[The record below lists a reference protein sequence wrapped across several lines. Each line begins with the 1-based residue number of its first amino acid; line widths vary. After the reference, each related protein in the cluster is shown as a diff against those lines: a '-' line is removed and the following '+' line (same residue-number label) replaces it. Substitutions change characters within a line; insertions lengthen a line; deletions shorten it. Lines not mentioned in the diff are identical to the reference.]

1 MDSMDQDDLFRR
13 LAVALA
19 IGLLVGL
26 ERGWQLREEAEGER
40 TAGLRTYALTGLLGG
55 LSAALSAAS
64 HPMLLA
70 AALVSFTA
78 AFVVFASLEAKSEHN
93 FSATGVV
100 AAILTFVLGA
110 YAVLGNQLVAVAA
123 AVAMAVLLALK
134 EPLHVWVRRLSWLEL
149 RAVLVLL
156 AMSFLLLPVLPDR
169 TIDPWDAI
177 NPWQIWLLA
186 ILIAGVSFVG
196 YVAVK
201 SLGDQAGIAVAAVA
215 GGATSSTA
223 TTLSF
228 ARLAREQ
235 PQASGV
241 LAGGIMLAGVVMM
254 VRVVAI
260 AVALAPAL
268 SGELLLS
275 IAAGALALL
284 GASAYLMLAGGVRA
298 GGEAARLDLKN
309 PFDVASALKLA
320 ALIAIIMLLAKLL
333 STGSSNKGIYLL
345 AAISGIADVDALT
358 LSMAQLAGTRLELAD
373 AGNAIII
380 AVAVNTAAK
389 ATMAATIAGWRLGFP
404 VAAASAVAIAAIAAA
419 QLLLPRWPLPS

>member
-1 MDSMDQDDLFRR
+1 
-13 LAVALA
+13 
-19 IGLLVGL
+19 
-26 ERGWQLREEAEGER
+26 
-40 TAGLRTYALTGLLGG
+40 
-55 LSAALSAAS
+55 
-64 HPMLLA
+64 MLLA

-389 ATMAATIAGWRLGFP
+389 ATMAATIAGWRLGIP
-404 VAAASAVAIAAIAAA
+404 VAAASAVAIAAITAA